1 MTHLTGTRRTALVG
15 LALAGLLIVR
25 TVGAQ
30 PATAAGSAVTIDK
43 AEAGSCSVTLAI
55 ATPRAGDDVGL
66 AVDLAEFREQTL
78 TGGTSKLEFNVGS
91 PLEATAYLG
100 TVVDTFAPD
109 IVGDYKNPE
118 AGTAQKLRSIFGV
131 DFAYRLLG

>member
-1 MTHLTGTRRTALVG
+1 MTHLTGTRRTALAG

-25 TVGAQ
+25 TAGAQ
-30 PATAAGSAVTIDK
+30 PAAAPGSVVTIDK

-78 TGGTSKLEFNVGS
+78 TGSTSKLAFSTTTRPVESVMVMSAVSSTLRDRGS
-91 PLEATAYLG
+91 W
-100 TVVDTFAPD
+100 
-109 IVGDYKNPE
+109 
-118 AGTAQKLRSIFGV
+118 
-131 DFAYRLLG
+131 